1 MFIGRSKKIKVSGVE
16 YRIGDGIVSSN
27 ENDVYR
33 VGQILNI
40 YIIDGIKIYFHT
52 KQFVTQYNSHYRAY
66 LLEPSHEDKFVLHE
80 NLLLTTPLHIR
91 TSAFLPC
98 FVILPHYVH

>member
-1 MFIGRSKKIKVSGVE
+1 LFAFRTKKIKVSGIE
-16 YRIGDGIVSSN
+16 YRNGDGIVSSN

-40 YIIDGIKIYFHT
+40 YVVNGIKIIFHT
-52 KQFVTQYNSHYRAY
+52 KQFVTHYDSHYRAY
-66 LLEPSHEDKFVLHE
+66 VLETDSEEKFVFRD
-80 NLLLTTPLHIR
+80 NLLLSTPLHIR
-91 TSAFLPC
+91 TSAFISC